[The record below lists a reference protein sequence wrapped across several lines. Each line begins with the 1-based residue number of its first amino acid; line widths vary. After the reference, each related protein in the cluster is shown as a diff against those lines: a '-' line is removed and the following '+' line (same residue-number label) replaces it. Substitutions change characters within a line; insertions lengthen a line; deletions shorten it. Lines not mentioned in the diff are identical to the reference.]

1 MLLQY
6 FGLKEEP
13 FGVSPDPRRLFLTQT
28 HSEAL
33 EALQFGF
40 SSNRGFTAMIAP
52 PGMGKTTLLFRF
64 LEQIRETAR
73 VVFLFDMDSTCEPRE
88 FVAYILRDLG
98 IVPAQGS
105 AEMHDQL
112 SEVLVEENLA
122 GRKFVIVID
131 EAQNL
136 SDAVLERVRLLTNF
150 ESSKGKLIQVVL
162 SGQPQL
168 SDKLLQSSLLQLRQ
182 RISTVCHIKSLSIE
196 ETIGYIN
203 YRVKMAG
210 YLGQP
215 LFTEGAMRL
224 IAQASHGT
232 PRTINNLCFNAL
244 TLCCKLKS
252 KEVDIAMV
260 AKVISALQLIAPSR
274 EPYVSPASV
283 SASVASVPA
292 ASVPT
297 AAANHA
303 PEQPRKRR
311 EFTGLQLTPQ
321 SSEPLAARTEAAR
334 PAAARAD
341 DSVAASVDQISQRTR
356 KRKEFAGLQL
366 TPQSSDHI
374 AAASDQTS
382 DQPAEPKFWQRTKLR
397 VLHLFPATAGSVML
411 WVPAA
416 AVILV
421 MSFVGVLRLT
431 EVLSPSSH
439 PSDFNQTTELT
450 VPPPTDT
457 DEPAAAQ
464 SAPSTSTSDHSPN
477 HSAINPASAIAPSP
491 AATPR
496 PIQATVTI
504 PKPSP
509 ITVSPAPPIARPL
522 HATASVPTH
531 STVTTSPTA
540 STYKSLRDNKSA
552 PMPSAATQPVVT
564 VPKTNAQPSSAS
576 SVTTSIAPQ
585 QAPATPAA
593 SAPKQVRAALS
604 GNAPAPATVAHSA
617 TAPSV
622 HAALPQP

>member
-13 FGVSPDPRRLFLTQT
+13 FGVSPDPRRLFLSQT
-28 HSEAL
+28 HREAL
-33 EALQFGF
+33 EALRSGF

-64 LEQIRETAR
+64 LEEIRDTAR

-112 SEVLVEENLA
+112 SDVLVEENLA

-136 SDAVLERVRLLTNF
+136 SEAVLERVRLLTNF

-210 YLGQP
+210 YLGAP

-260 AKVISALQLIAPSR
+260 AKVISALQLVPPSR
-274 EPYVSPASV
+274 ESFAPPAT
-283 SASVASVPA
+283 VPA
-292 ASVPT
+292 A
-297 AAANHA
+297 AAANQA
-303 PEQPRKRR
+303 PEQSRKRR
-311 EFTGLQLTPQ
+311 EFVGLQLTPH
-321 SSEPLAARTEAAR
+321 SSGPTAPPT
-334 PAAARAD
+334 D
-341 DSVAASVDQISQRTR
+341 DSIAGVSASASSVVTSIDQTAQRPR

-366 TPQSSDHI
+366 TPQSSDPI
-374 AAASDQTS
+374 EAASDQAS
-382 DQPAEPKFWQRTKLR
+382 DQLAEQKFWQRTKLR
-397 VLHLFPATAGSVML
+397 VLHLFPATAGTVML

-421 MSFVGVLRLT
+421 MSFVAVLRLT
-431 EVLSPSSH
+431 EVLSPASH
-439 PSDFNQTTELT
+439 TTDFNQTTELS

-457 DEPAAAQ
+457 DDPAVTE
-464 SAPSTSTSDHSPN
+464 SAPSPSTSDHS
-477 HSAINPASAIAPSP
+477 AGNPASLSAPAP

-496 PIQATVTI
+496 PMQATVTG

-509 ITVSPAPPIARPL
+509 LTVSPAPPASRPQ

-531 STVTTSPTA
+531 SAVTTSPSA
-540 STYKSLRDNKSA
+540 STSKSLRRGSSA
-552 PMPSAATQPVVT
+552 PMPSVATQSVVT
-564 VPKTNAQPSSAS
+564 APQENAQPPSTSA
-576 SVTTSIAPQ
+576 VTTPVNPQ
-585 QAPATPAA
+585 QAPASPAA
-593 SAPKQVRAALS
+593 AAPKQVRAALA
-604 GNAPAPATVAHSA
+604 GNTPASATVAHSA

>member
-13 FGVSPDPRRLFLTQT
+13 FGVSPDPRRLFLSQT

-33 EALQFGF
+33 EGLQSGF

-64 LEQIRETAR
+64 LEQIRSTAR
-73 VVFLFDMDSTCEPRE
+73 VVFLFDVDSTCEPRE

-210 YLGQP
+210 YLGAP

-224 IAQASHGT
+224 IAQASQGT

-244 TLCCKLKS
+244 TQCCKLKS

-260 AKVISALQLIAPSR
+260 AKVISALQLIPPSR
-274 EPYVSPASV
+274 ESFAPPAAVSASAASV
-283 SASVASVPA
+283 S
-292 ASVPT
+292 T
-297 AAANHA
+297 AAANQA
-303 PEQPRKRR
+303 PEQSRKRR
-311 EFTGLQLTPQ
+311 EFVGLQLTPQ
-321 SSEPLAARTEAAR
+321 SSEPLAART
-334 PAAARAD
+334 D
-341 DSVAASVDQISQRTR
+341 DSVSAASAAASVDQTTQRPR
-356 KRKEFAGLQL
+356 KHKEFAGLQL
-366 TPQSSDHI
+366 TPQSGDHI
-374 AAASDQTS
+374 AAAFGQTS
-382 DQPAEPKFWQRTKLR
+382 DPPVGQKFWQRTKLR
-397 VLHLFPATAGSVML
+397 ILHLLPATAGSVML

-431 EVLSPSSH
+431 EVLSPTSH
-439 PSDFNQTTELT
+439 ATDFNQTTELS

-457 DEPAAAQ
+457 GEPAATE
-464 SAPSTSTSDHSPN
+464 SAPSASTSDHAP
-477 HSAINPASAIAPSP
+477 ANPAAVSAPPP
-491 AATPR
+491 AAAPR
-496 PIQATVTI
+496 PMQATVTI

-509 ITVSPAPPIARPL
+509 ITVLPASPIARPL
-522 HATASVPTH
+522 HANASVPSH
-531 STVTTSPTA
+531 SAVTTSSSSSRFKLSQGNP
-540 STYKSLRDNKSA
+540 SA
-552 PMPSAATQPVVT
+552 RMPSAAAQPVAMA
-564 VPKTNAQPSSAS
+564 PKTNAQPPSSS
-576 SVTTSIAPQ
+576 SVTTPATPQ
-585 QAPATPAA
+585 QAPTPATPAA
-593 SAPKQVRAALS
+593 AAPKQVRAALA
-604 GNAPAPATVAHSA
+604 GNAPAPAVIAHSA
-617 TAPSV
+617 TVPSV

>member
-13 FGVSPDPRRLFLTQT
+13 FGVSPDPRRLFLSQT
-28 HSEAL
+28 HREAL
-33 EALQFGF
+33 EALQSGF

-64 LEQIRETAR
+64 LEEIRDTAR

-136 SDAVLERVRLLTNF
+136 SEAVLERVRLLTNF

-232 PRTINNLCFNAL
+232 PRTINNLCYNAL

-260 AKVISALQLIAPSR
+260 AKVISALQLIPPSK
-274 EPYVSPASV
+274 EAIASQPNTSDSAV
-283 SASVASVPA
+283 SASA
-292 ASVPT
+292 AS
-297 AAANHA
+297 AAVANQA
-303 PEQPRKRR
+303 PDLP
-311 EFTGLQLTPQ
+311 
-321 SSEPLAARTEAAR
+321 
-334 PAAARAD
+334 
-341 DSVAASVDQISQRTR
+341 R

-366 TPQSSDHI
+366 TPQSNGPVAARPVAARTDDSI
-374 AAASDQTS
+374 AAASDQAAQQPRKRKEFLGLQLTPQS
-382 DQPAEPKFWQRTKLR
+382 SESVAAASGETPDQPATPKFWQRTKLR
-397 VLHLFPATAGSVML
+397 ILHLLPATAGTVML

-431 EVLSPSSH
+431 EVLSP
-439 PSDFNQTTELT
+439 PSRTTDIDQTTELT

-457 DEPAAAQ
+457 ADPVPSESVPSPA
-464 SAPSTSTSDHSPN
+464 TSDHSPN
-477 HSAINPASAIAPSP
+477 NPASATPPVASP
-491 AATPR
+491 KPM
-496 PIQATVTI
+496 QATVTI

-509 ITVSPAPPIARPL
+509 ITVLPAPPAPRSQHVNSSVPM
-522 HATASVPTH
+522 HSAVTTPSTASGSKPHQGNT
-531 STVTTSPTA
+531 
-540 STYKSLRDNKSA
+540 SA
-552 PMPSAATQPVVT
+552 PMPSVATQPVVT
-564 VPKTNAQPSSAS
+564 APKTNTQTPSTSA
-576 SVTTSIAPQ
+576 VTTPVTPQ

-593 SAPKQVRAALS
+593 SAPKQVRAALG

>member
-28 HSEAL
+28 HREAL
-33 EALQFGF
+33 EALQSGF

-73 VVFLFDMDSTCEPRE
+73 VVFLFDVDSTCEPRE

-203 YRVKMAG
+203 YRVKIAG

-260 AKVISALQLIAPSR
+260 AKVISALQLIPPSR
-274 EPYVSPASV
+274 ESFAP
-283 SASVASVPA
+283 SAAVPVSVAS
-292 ASVPT
+292 ASA
-297 AAANHA
+297 AAANQA
-303 PEQPRKRR
+303 SEQSRKSR
-311 EFTGLQLTPQ
+311 EFVGLRLTPQ
-321 SSEPLAARTEAAR
+321 SSEPLAARPGVSVSAVSVS
-334 PAAARAD
+334 AD
-341 DSVAASVDQISQRTR
+341 SAAASVDQTVQRPR
-356 KRKEFAGLQL
+356 KRNEFAGLQL
-366 TPQSSDHI
+366 TPQSSDHV
-374 AAASDQTS
+374 AAAAGETS
-382 DQPAEPKFWQRTKLR
+382 AQPAEPKFWQRTKLR
-397 VLHLFPATAGSVML
+397 VLHLFPATAGTVML

-439 PSDFNQTTELT
+439 STDFNQTTELN

-457 DEPAAAQ
+457 DEPAATP
-464 SAPSTSTSDHSPN
+464 SAPSPSTSDHSAN
-477 HSAINPASAIAPSP
+477 NPASATAPAP
-491 AATPR
+491 VAPR
-496 PIQATVTI
+496 PMQATVTI

-509 ITVSPAPPIARPL
+509 ITVSPAPPATRPL

-531 STVTTSPTA
+531 SAVTTSPTA
-540 STYKSLRDNKSA
+540 STSKSLQDNRSA
-552 PMPSAATQPVVT
+552 PMPSAATQPIVT
-564 VPKTNAQPSSAS
+564 VPKTNAQPSSTS
-576 SVTTSIAPQ
+576 SVTTPIAPQ

-593 SAPKQVRAALS
+593 AAPKQVRAALS
-604 GNAPAPATVAHSA
+604 GNTPAPATVAHAA

>member
-13 FGVSPDPRRLFLTQT
+13 FGVSPDPRRLFLSQT
-28 HSEAL
+28 HREAL
-33 EALQFGF
+33 EGLQSGF

-112 SEVLVEENLA
+112 SEVLVQENQA
-122 GRKFVIVID
+122 GRRFVIVID

-168 SDKLLQSSLLQLRQ
+168 SDKLLQGSLLQLRQ

-224 IAQASHGT
+224 IAQASQGT

-260 AKVISALQLIAPSR
+260 AKVISALQLIPPSR
-274 EPYVSPASV
+274 EPYVSPAAV
-283 SASVASVPA
+283 AASVASVP
-292 ASVPT
+292 S
-297 AAANHA
+297 AAANQA
-303 PEQPRKRR
+303 PEQ
-311 EFTGLQLTPQ
+311 
-321 SSEPLAARTEAAR
+321 S
-334 PAAARAD
+334 
-341 DSVAASVDQISQRTR
+341 R

-366 TPQSSDHI
+366 TPQSSEPVGARTEAARPVVARTNESAAASVDQTTQRPWKRKEFSGLQLTPQSGDHI
-374 AAASDQTS
+374 AAASDKKPAAAGETS
-382 DQPAEPKFWQRTKLR
+382 DQPAEQKFWQRTKLR
-397 VLHLFPATAGSVML
+397 VLHLFPATAGTVML

-431 EVLSPSSH
+431 EVLAPASLT
-439 PSDFNQTTELT
+439 SDVNQTTELS

-457 DEPAAAQ
+457 DEPAATK
-464 SAPSTSTSDHSPN
+464 SVPSPSTSDHSVN
-477 HSAINPASAIAPSP
+477 NPASATAPAP
-491 AATPR
+491 TPR
-496 PIQATVTI
+496 PMQATATS

-509 ITVSPAPPIARPL
+509 ITVLPASPAARPS
-522 HATASVPTH
+522 HATPSVLTH
-531 STVTTSPTA
+531 SAVTTS
-540 STYKSLRDNKSA
+540 SSRYKSSQGNSSA
-552 PMPSAATQPVVT
+552 SLPSAAAQPVVT
-564 VPKTNAQPSSAS
+564 APKTNAQPPSTS
-576 SVTTSIAPQ
+576 SVTTPVAPQ
-585 QAPATPAA
+585 QSQTPAT

-604 GNAPAPATVAHSA
+604 GNTPAPATLAHS
-617 TAPSV
+617 TTTPSV